1 MREPDDDVR
10 PPALVLRDLRKSFA
24 KTAVDGLNL
33 TVRVGE
39 LYALL
44 GPNGAGK
51 TTTLR
56 IVAGLLPPDSG
67 DIAVFGVDARRR
79 PIEAKRIMAWLPDE
93 PTLYDKLDP
102 LEYLEFVAGLWGVEP
117 RRAQNL
123 ADELLETLG
132 LWEHRRER
140 CEGFSRGMKQKLALA
155 GALVHEPSL
164 LMLDEPLT
172 GLDAAIARQVKD
184 LLAARVKQGR
194 DDHSDDAY
202 PGGRRTARRPHRH
215 HPARPADRRRHA
227 RPIARRRRPRR
238 GEPRRDIPSPHCAR
252 RTRRMKLQAGSLV
265 WLAAHDLRQS
275 WRGFEAA
282 LGGLTRAKAAM
293 LVCVILALHALF
305 WWARRHFGEAVDD
318 ARLSPYIALGVLFVL
333 PGVVAQAVTAAT
345 RTLYAHGD
353 LDLLLASPVSARAVL
368 GSKAVA
374 IAANAIAWF
383 AILLLPLANVNAL
396 AGHLHWLAVY
406 PALLAC
412 GLFGSGI
419 GIGLALALFA
429 AVGPRR
435 ARVVSQIA
443 AAAVG
448 ASFML
453 GLQGYAIAPGARA
466 SLAQAVQSAVENPWL
481 DWRGW
486 LSLPARAAAGDIE
499 ALAAWMIVAAV
510 VFAAAA
516 FGLGDAFARA
526 AIVSAGA
533 PAPSARQRKAR
544 PFRGSLGATM
554 RSKERRLILRDP
566 WLISQIVLQVVY
578 MAPVSLVLWRN
589 GGADRFAGRRLRA
602 ADRRGRRAARR
613 FARLARAFGR
623 GCARSVACRAGQ
635 PGPDRAAQARGDSDP
650 GRDCP
655 LRAGHRTGVGIAVG
669 RLLGGGVRARRQRV
683 GGAAQPLA
691 PIAGA
696 AQPGVAAP
704 LPVEGRRDDRA
715 RPVDRLGG
723 RRGDGRHGE
732 LERADPGRGRLPDP
746 AAEPVASAALQL
758 SSKRLTNSST
768 PGATRV
774 SRRRS
779 AARIET
785 TWP

>member
-1 MREPDDDVR
+1 
-10 PPALVLRDLRKSFA
+10 
-24 KTAVDGLNL
+24 
-33 TVRVGE
+33 
-39 LYALL
+39 
-44 GPNGAGK
+44 
-51 TTTLR
+51 
-56 IVAGLLPPDSG
+56 
-67 DIAVFGVDARRR
+67 
-79 PIEAKRIMAWLPDE
+79 
-93 PTLYDKLDP
+93 
-102 LEYLEFVAGLWGVEP
+102 
-117 RRAQNL
+117 
-123 ADELLETLG
+123 
-132 LWEHRRER
+132 
-140 CEGFSRGMKQKLALA
+140 
-155 GALVHEPSL
+155 
-164 LMLDEPLT
+164 
-172 GLDAAIARQVKD
+172 
-184 LLAARVKQGR
+184 
-194 DDHSDDAY
+194 
-202 PGGRRTARRPHRH
+202 
-215 HPARPADRRRHA
+215 
-227 RPIARRRRPRR
+227 
-238 GEPRRDIPSPHCAR
+238 
-252 RTRRMKLQAGSLV
+252 MKLQAGSWV

-305 WWARRHFGEAVDD
+305 WWARRHYGEAVDD

-589 GGADRFAGRRLRA
+589 GGATGSPGVVFAPLIVVVGAQLAGSLAWLALSGEDAPDLLLA
-602 ADRRGRRAARR
+602 APVSRGRIERHKLEAILIPVAIVLCGPVIALGLASPWGGFWAGV
-613 FARLARAFGR
+613 FA
-623 GCARSVACRAGQ
+623 
-635 PGPDRAAQARGDSDP
+635 
-650 GRDCP
+650 
-655 LRAGHRTGVGIAVG
+655 
-669 RLLGGGVRARRQRV
+669 LGAS
-683 GGAAQPLA
+683 
-691 PIAGA
+691 
-696 AQPGVAAP
+696 
-704 LPVEGRRDDRA
+704 
-715 RPVDRLGG
+715 
-723 RRGDGRHGE
+723 
-732 LERADPGRGRLPDP
+732 
-746 AAEPVASAALQL
+746 ASAALLNLWRQ
-758 SSKRLTNSST
+758 S
-768 PGATRV
+768 PA
-774 SRRRS
+774 RRS
-779 AARIET
+779 RVLQRHSQSKVVGMIEHVLSIVWAVGAAMAVMGSWRALNPVAAACLILRRSRSRAARLSF
-785 TWP
+785 PASA